1 MQKIPLSLAKPG
13 MIFAKPVLRD
23 NGLVLVAEHTELSES
38 LLERLTRMEI
48 ETITVQ
54 GHPVDM
60 GDRGESPY
68 ALRMARLEHLFRRHL
83 DDAWMQRVREHLRQ
97 YFQLKSVGAGSAA
110 PPAGAPGGEP

>member
-1 MQKIPLSLAKPG
+1 MQRIPLSLAKPG
-13 MIFAKPVLRD
+13 MTLAKPVLRD
-23 NGLVLVAEHTELSES
+23 NGLVLVAENTELSES

-60 GDRGESPY
+60 GGGDESPY
-68 ALRMARLEHLFRRHL
+68 ALRIARLERLFRRHVE
-83 DDAWMQRVREHLRQ
+83 DAWMQGVREHIRQ